1 MDSRDYGV
9 LRAFMPQTPQSQGA
23 FKSIAVGTDFSAT
36 SMAAVRRAA
45 QLSRANGARLHLIH
59 ILSPAS
65 AKARALLNAL
75 GAHSRLSASAAVSY
89 LRHAEARVVT
99 EFDIPV
105 DTHLGVGHAPREIA
119 SYARAL
125 RADLIVLGNFRR
137 RLVAQLL
144 GTSTAL
150 RVRAKT
156 KVPVLAVSS
165 PELRAYARI
174 LFASD
179 LSPEAARAAQQS
191 LRYFRDAKLVV
202 LHAFESPHTGMLA
215 VANDPLAA
223 AQDHR
228 RRAELEGMERLRAFA
243 RQALLG
249 EDSVLRVDLGHPAL
263 AARRQARE
271 DDVDLVLLQPSKHWR
286 KSGVAQQLIADPPC
300 DLLLMP

>member
-9 LRAFMPQTPQSQGA
+9 LRAFTMHTPKSEGA

-36 SMAAVRRAA
+36 STAVVRRAA
-45 QLSRANGARLHLIH
+45 QLCRANGGRMHLIH

-65 AKARALLNAL
+65 AKARALLSAL
-75 GAHSRLSASAAVSY
+75 GARGRLSASAAVSY
-89 LRHAEARVVT
+89 LRHVEARVIT

-105 DTHLGVGHAPREIA
+105 DTHLGIGHIPREVA

-125 RADLIVLGNFRR
+125 RADLVVLGNYRR
-137 RLVAQLL
+137 RLIAQLL

-150 RVRAKT
+150 RVQRRT

-165 PELRAYARI
+165 PDLRPYARI

-179 LSPEAARAAQQS
+179 LSPEAARAARQS
-191 LRYFRDAKLVV
+191 LRYFRDSKLVV
-202 LHAFESPHTGMLA
+202 LHAFESPYTGMLA
-215 VANDPLAA
+215 RVNPSETQ
-223 AQDHR
+223 AQDYR

-243 RQALLG
+243 RQASLS
-249 EDSVLRVDLGHPAL
+249 EDSVLRVDLQHPAL
-263 AARRQARE
+263 SARRQARE
-271 DDVDLVLLQPSKHWR
+271 DDVDLVLLQPSRRWR
-286 KSGVAQQLIADPPC
+286 KRGVTQQLIADPPC